1 MKLVLSST
9 IGNLTKGKTKPLI
22 PIEDLKSNQGK
33 GKATREKEKC
43 GCP

>member
-9 IGNLTKGKTKPLI
+9 IGNLTKGKMKPLI
-22 PIEDLKSNQGK
+22 PIEDLKI
-33 GKATREKEKC
+33 TRGGEKQPEEKKC